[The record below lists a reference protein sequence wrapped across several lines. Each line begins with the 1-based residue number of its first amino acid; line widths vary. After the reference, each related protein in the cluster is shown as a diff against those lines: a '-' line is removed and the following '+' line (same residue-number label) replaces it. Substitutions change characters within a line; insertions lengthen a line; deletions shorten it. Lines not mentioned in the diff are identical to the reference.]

1 MVNRTNQRHPI
12 TAVITH
18 RVAPERLAQYEQWLD
33 EIVPVAERYPGHM
46 GAVIIRPAAAGDTAY
61 RIVLHFDSR
70 AHLRLWLASQD
81 RADLIARAEPLLQ
94 HSEQVELHHEQALW
108 FTPPV
113 ANAPTPRRWKQVL
126 LTWSALYP
134 LVMTV
139 SLLMG
144 WLAHHLGALEYDT
157 LRILLTTLIVVVLM
171 IYVVMPRYT
180 RIARPWLMR

>member
-1 MVNRTNQRHPI
+1 MVNRTTQRHPI

-18 RVAPERLAQYEQWLD
+18 RVEPARQAQYEQWLD

-81 RADLIARAEPLLQ
+81 RAELIAKADTLLQ
-94 HSEQVELHHEQALW
+94 DNEEVELHREQALW
-108 FTPPV
+108 FTPPT
-113 ANAPTPRRWKQVL
+113 AATTAPRRWKQAL

-139 SLLMG
+139 SVLMG
-144 WLAHHLGALEYDT
+144 WLAHHLGALQYDT
-157 LRILLTTLIVVVLM
+157 LRILLTTMIVVVLM

-180 RIARPWLMR
+180 RLARLWLLR

>member
-1 MVNRTNQRHPI
+1 MVNRTTPRHPI

-18 RVAPERLAQYEQWLD
+18 RVNPAKLAQYEQWLD

-46 GAVIIRPAAAGDTAY
+46 GAVIIRPATAGDLAY

-81 RADLIARAEPLLQ
+81 RAALIAQAEPVLENT
-94 HSEQVELHHEQALW
+94 EQVELHHEQALW

-113 ANAPTPRRWKQVL
+113 ASAPAPRRWKQAL

-134 LVMTV
+134 LVMLV

-157 LRILLTTLIVVVLM
+157 LRILLTTSIVVVLM

-180 RIARPWLMR
+180 KIARQWLLR